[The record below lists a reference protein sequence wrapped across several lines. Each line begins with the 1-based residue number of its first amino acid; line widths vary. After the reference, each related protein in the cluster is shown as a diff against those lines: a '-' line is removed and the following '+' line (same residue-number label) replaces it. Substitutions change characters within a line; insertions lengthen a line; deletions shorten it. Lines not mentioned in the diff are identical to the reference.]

1 MFIELLPGGK
11 GSCRFSAPLGAHSPV
26 PLRVSPATP
35 PHRLGLRFHTRLSED
50 LLRFSKPSAETG
62 TLRQSEYRR
71 VMDWIKLGVDLI
83 VAFLKEMQKHS
94 SVARQPALCQMFF
107 LVLSLKKPS
116 PGLHPEAR
124 GVRSNAPQDPSVL
137 WEAPSC
143 SCAFFRAAPFCPRNV
158 NVYTFR
164 AVDPFFRT

>member
-11 GSCRFSAPLGAHSPV
+11 GSCRFSVPLGAHSPV

-83 VAFLKEMQKHS
+83 VAFLKEMQKCS
-94 SVARQPALCQMFF
+94 SAGSCKAACPLPN
-107 LVLSLKKPS
+107 VLSSSLIKKTQPRLT
-116 PGLHPEAR
+116 P
-124 GVRSNAPQDPSVL
+124 RSTRRAQQRPPKTPRSCGKHHLVAVPFSGQHLSVL
-137 WEAPSC
+137 AMS
-143 SCAFFRAAPFCPRNV
+143 
-158 NVYTFR
+158 TFTR
-164 AVDPFFRT
+164 SGL

>member
-1 MFIELLPGGK
+1 MEK
-11 GSCRFSAPLGAHSPV
+11 GLAGSPFRWE
-26 PLRVSPATP
+26 PTAP
-35 PHRLGLRFHTRLSED
+35 PHRLGLWFHTRPSED
-50 LLRFSKPSAETG
+50 LLRFSKPSAETR

-107 LVLSLKKPS
+107 LVLSLKKPGPS
-116 PGLHPEAR
+116 LHPEAR
-124 GVRSNAPQDPSVL
+124 GMCSNAPQGPSVL

-158 NVYTFR
+158 NVYAFR